1 MTIPTAKQGPIDM
14 VVIYRAKKG
23 HEAELEEL
31 VRGHWPLL
39 DRVGLS
45 TRKPA
50 EIWRTQDRQGNI
62 AFVEH
67 FQWKDAQ
74 APQTAHQ
81 LPEVMAVWEPMGKVM
96 TGMEILQAERLV

>member
-1 MTIPTAKQGPIDM
+1 MSTMTIPTNKEGPVDI

-23 HEAELEEL
+23 HEDELEVL
-31 VRGHWPLL
+31 VRGHGPLME
-39 DRVGLS
+39 RIGLCGP
-45 TRKPA
+45 KPA
-50 EIWRTQDRQGNI
+50 EVWRTVDRQGNV

-81 LPEVMAVWEPMGKVM
+81 LPEVMAVWEPMGKIM
-96 TGMEILQAERLV
+96 S